1 MMDGRG
7 VGYNKGVAVKLLK
20 EGRRR
25 RFGFVRMMD
34 REKKDGNKQSGE
46 GAMVNKLELSVE
58 ASGLEAEVISSI
70 SMCNGVVVQRSIM
83 TDSGKV

>member
-1 MMDGRG
+1 
-7 VGYNKGVAVKLLK
+7 
-20 EGRRR
+20 
-25 RFGFVRMMD
+25 
-34 REKKDGNKQSGE
+34 
-46 GAMVNKLELSVE
+46 MVNKLELSVE